1 MLGASLEQI
10 KEDLVKCKKDIISCM
25 VDNFVNQNGDGSL
38 AAMMSVFDLKSEE
51 EFETWAEKVPALF
64 VCYGL
69 KNGKMVIILS

>member
-1 MLGASLEQI
+1 
-10 KEDLVKCKKDIISCM
+10 M
-25 VDNFVNQNGDGSL
+25 VDNIVNQNGDGSL